1 MLRVSTLECH
11 RNVRAVFNGG
21 CEQSHAAHLSVH
33 ATFPVTPVQGDS
45 SPMSTEQPRE
55 EWLAQTRPSLA
66 DWEKRLQPKRS
77 SSTSLILL
85 AIAAAGVVI
94 LCAIWGLRNPDYNAP
109 AVPTSQGRV
118 PAQTSDAPAASQPP
132 KSASREDRTERVNRV
147 ARCVSTSGSVAY
159 TDQPCRQGERAGLV
173 ELRPD
178 SNLVDGMSVEERQ
191 ASNRTSASAAQ
202 QLAAHE
208 RRVAMNVTQAGS
220 ECAQL
225 DSLIAALD
233 AAARL
238 PQPGSE
244 QDRIRDQRKRARD
257 RQFAL
262 RCG

>member
-1 MLRVSTLECH
+1 MS
-11 RNVRAVFNGG
+11 
-21 CEQSHAAHLSVH
+21 SD
-33 ATFPVTPVQGDS
+33 QGKD
-45 SPMSTEQPRE
+45 
-55 EWLAQTRPSLA
+55 WLAHTAPTLD
-66 DWEKRLQPKRS
+66 DWEARLQPKRS
-77 SSTSLILL
+77 SNTLLILL
-85 AIAAAGVVI
+85 AAMGAALVVFIAV
-94 LCAIWGLRNPDYNAP
+94 WGSRDMRSIPPSP
-109 AVPTSQGRV
+109 ATSQ
-118 PAQTSDAPAASQPP
+118 PDAPA
-132 KSASREDRTERVNRV
+132 RTPEFSTAIQRNTMKPIPQEPLERV
-147 ARCVSTSGSVAY
+147 ARCVSASGSVVY

-178 SNLVDGMSVEERQ
+178 RNLVDGMSVEARQ
-191 ASNRTSASAAQ
+191 ASNRSSELAAQ

-244 QDRIRDQRKRARD
+244 QDRLRQERKRARD

>member
-1 MLRVSTLECH
+1 MYAEPSAE
-11 RNVRAVFNGG
+11 AVNK
-21 CEQSHAAHLSVH
+21 
-33 ATFPVTPVQGDS
+33 VTPVIPPFGRIYPSRQSQGDS
-45 SPMSTEQPRE
+45 AQMNIEQNSE
-55 EWLAQTRPSLA
+55 IGLDHAQPTWVGYEARP
-66 DWEKRLQPKRS
+66 QPKRS
-77 SSTSLILL
+77 SNTLLIALAAVGAASVV
-85 AIAAAGVVI
+85 AIAM
-94 LCAIWGLRNPDYNAP
+94 LGLPSFHSSVP

-118 PAQTSDAPAASQPP
+118 PVHTSGAPVASQPHTN
-132 KSASREDRTERVNRV
+132 ARREDRTERVTRV
-147 ARCVSTSGSVAY
+147 VRCVSASGSIAY
-159 TDQPCRQGERAGLV
+159 TDQPCRQGDRAGLV

-178 SNLVDGMSVEERQ
+178 SNLADGMSVEARQ
-191 ASNRTSASAAQ
+191 ASNRGSAVAAQ

-208 RRVAMNVTQAGS
+208 RRVALNVTQASS

-244 QDRIRDQRKRARD
+244 QDRLRHERKRARD